1 MTQRRGSKAADELRR
16 PWRDRTQRRGRSRAT
31 FYLPPDLLNELRNT
45 VVALSGPPH
54 RLTMSR
60 LAETALRREIERLRR
75 DRTGGKRGKPF
86 GQRAGEVT
94 RGRPIG

>member
-1 MTQRRGSKAADELRR
+1 MTAGKRSKAADELRR
-16 PWRDRTQRRGRSRAT
+16 PWRDRTDSPGRSRAT

-60 LAETALRREIERLRR
+60 LAQIAFRREIERLRH
-75 DRTGGKRGKPF
+75 DRTGRERGKPF
-86 GQRAGEVT
+86 GQRAAEVT